1 MESGCI
7 RDYPRRATGYE
18 VRKLFED
25 TGVKVTDTLI
35 SIVNRLL
42 TEYDVD
48 ILERFG
54 SPALIGEIYS
64 KAKERYEKSVS
75 H

>member
-1 MESGCI
+1 MSRCI
-7 RDYPRRATGYE
+7 YGYPRRFVGNE
-18 VRKLFED
+18 VSKLFED
-25 TGVKVTDTLI
+25 TGVKVTDMLI
-35 SIVNRLL
+35 SIINRLL
-42 TEYDVD
+42 TEYDAD

-75 H
+75 HS

>member
-7 RDYPRRATGYE
+7 RSYPRRATGYE
-18 VRKLFED
+18 VRKLFEN

-35 SIVNRLL
+35 SIIDRLL
-42 TEYDVD
+42 TEYDAD

-54 SPALIGEIYS
+54 SPALIEEIYS
-64 KAKERYEKSVS
+64 KAKEQYDKSVS